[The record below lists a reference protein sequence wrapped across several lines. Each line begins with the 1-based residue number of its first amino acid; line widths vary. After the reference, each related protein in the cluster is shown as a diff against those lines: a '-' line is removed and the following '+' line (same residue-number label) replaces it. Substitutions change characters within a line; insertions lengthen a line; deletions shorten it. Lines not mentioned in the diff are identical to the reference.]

1 MRKILCLLALL
12 AIMIT
17 MVSCSAAKVENPISY
32 GKKYILNENTY
43 YVFNRDQTGY
53 CEYYSE
59 YRSDEYPEYDYTQSA
74 RIEFEWR
81 EASNGAIYL
90 FETEVVYHEDHT
102 EGKSVYLIDCPIYFA
117 EEFFT
122 YTNSNQYST
131 DAIIYIKEGSKLEKA
146 LENKE

>member
-1 MRKILCLLALL
+1 MPVGAFGYYDHYGVLFCCEGR
-12 AIMIT
+12 
-17 MVSCSAAKVENPISY
+17 EPDSY